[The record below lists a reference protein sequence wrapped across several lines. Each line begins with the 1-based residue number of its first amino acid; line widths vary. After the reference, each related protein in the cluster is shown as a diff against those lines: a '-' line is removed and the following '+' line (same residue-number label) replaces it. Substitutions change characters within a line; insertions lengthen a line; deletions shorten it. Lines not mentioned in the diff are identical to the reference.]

1 MSKYLLLSTFALA
14 LAIGP
19 VAYAADEATC
29 QQLFDK
35 ADTDKNATIAG
46 TEVTPFAAAYK
57 TSDPT
62 VTTADADLTI
72 TKEQFSAA
80 CMKDAFKDVTLPQQ

>member
-1 MSKYLLLSTFALA
+1 MSKYLLLYTFALV
-14 LAIGP
+14 LVVGP
-19 VAYAADEATC
+19 AAYAADEATC

-46 TEVTPFAAAYK
+46 TEAAPFAAAYK

-62 VTTADADLTI
+62 ITTPDADLTI

-80 CMKDAFKDVTLPQQ
+80 CMKDAFKDVMLPQ